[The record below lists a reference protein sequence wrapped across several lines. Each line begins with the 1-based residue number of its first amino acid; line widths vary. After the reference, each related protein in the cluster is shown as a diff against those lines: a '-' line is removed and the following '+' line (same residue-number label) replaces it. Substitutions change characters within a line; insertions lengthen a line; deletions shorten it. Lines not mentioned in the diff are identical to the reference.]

1 MSEDRRASRS
11 LVRRGGLV
19 AAVGLLLLVV
29 SLPLFVLPSVD
40 EPEDVVAAPVDAVVV
55 LGGGD
60 GERLGA
66 ATNLLR
72 RLPAPAPTLLLSV
85 PYAAP
90 LLTCGDVEGV
100 PDVEVRCL
108 VPDPLTT
115 SGEAATVTT
124 IAAAEGWSRLVVVTS
139 DFHVTRTRLLF
150 RRCVEQQAPDLDV
163 LYVAGET
170 ELLSLRG
177 VWQVATEWP
186 SLLATPWDHQPP
198 CAGEPSF

>member
-1 MSEDRRASRS
+1 MCCGWTPSGPTGTCRKESPASC
-11 LVRRGGLV
+11 
-19 AAVGLLLLVV
+19 AAV
-29 SLPLFVLPSVD
+29 S
-40 EPEDVVAAPVDAVVV
+40 
-55 LGGGD
+55 
-60 GERLGA
+60 
-66 ATNLLR
+66 
-72 RLPAPAPTLLLSV
+72 
-85 PYAAP
+85 
-90 LLTCGDVEGV
+90 
-100 PDVEVRCL
+100 
-108 VPDPLTT
+108 
-115 SGEAATVTT
+115 